1 MNDAFN
7 ISAIMSVVL
16 CIYMMLFYNVI
27 INYGEAD
34 FDSSRV
40 IGLGRFALS
49 LVQLSMSLVYAY
61 YWIRFKIWE
70 HPERQS
76 RGGEPVIVGEEVI
89 EENWY
94 VKYSKTVVL
103 EVGHRLKL
111 DNLWG
116 IIHGIIKGGDTTQPL
131 YKSA

>member
-1 MNDAFN
+1 MNNAFH

-16 CIYMMLFYNVI
+16 CIYMMMFYNVI

-76 RGGEPVIVGEEVI
+76 RGAETVIVGEEVI

-94 VKYSKTVVL
+94 VKYSKTVIL

-116 IIHGIIKGGDTTQPL
+116 IVHGILKGG
-131 YKSA
+131 